1 MKIEETTLSTYI
13 PVQNR
18 PMVDNVAVKAT
29 KSRKCI

>member
-1 MKIEETTLSTYI
+1 MKSEKTTASTYI
-13 PVQNR
+13 PVQKR